1 MSIRHIASTVLIL
14 AATWIPQQVQAA
26 AAAASSS
33 SHAGWGPRIGVSTD
47 PDQLVVGGQLVF
59 PDFASHVAAM
69 PSVELGFLDHETT
82 VALNGDFAYHFEV
95 NSSAWKPYAGAG
107 IALVIAQPENG
118 DSSTDAG
125 MNLILGTDVPTRT
138 GNKFFGEFRIGV
150 GDISSLKFIVGWN
163 FPM

>member
-33 SHAGWGPRIGVSTD
+33 SHAGWGPRIGVS
-47 PDQLVVGGQLVF
+47 PHL
-59 PDFASHVAAM
+59 AAM

-107 IALVIAQPENG
+107 IALVISQPENG